1 MSMSTP
7 LLESRSCCARVEGR
21 EGEGACHTID
31 AYLEIGRY
39 GRHGRWPLLTAH
51 RPLPAARCPLR
62 TASCSL
68 PTA

>member
-39 GRHGRWPLLTAH
+39 GRHGREQSNNQPLTKFSIRVASTA
-51 RPLPAARCPLR
+51 
-62 TASCSL
+62 TV
-68 PTA
+68 